1 MARVTGKPKG
11 SAPPRVPADERLLE
25 ADLCQWAG
33 QRIAQGG
40 RRDALLGRVEALRLS
55 LDGSSIEARVRGNR
69 PLPYSVEVRTS
80 ADSISSHCTCSRE
93 APGPCRH
100 AVAALETLRFPAPAA
115 GASVGVRKRRGAGP
129 VGPGRGK
136 IIQHA
141 PSVPGFVLMGNAER
155 TLSRDERINLAREEE
170 LSLRRQRARRDK
182 AKVVALAVGEGPP
195 RFEVQV
201 KRGTG
206 SREIVTLRGPKGELG
221 SCTCADF
228 AASELQTCA
237 HIERVGVWYWRQR
250 KSRRPAIPQDML
262 SLWWRPRPW
271 VEELPEPLSEI
282 RVEFPPD
289 TSEESLEP
297 YFDTDGWL
305 RRPAGG
311 RSGSAWARA
320 ARRAAE
326 RLARERGWTWDLD
339 PEVET
344 RIAECEAG
352 DALDRN
358 RMAAETDDA
367 LWAEIKTQLRLTLHP
382 YQEIGSRFLARTGR
396 CFLADDMGLGKT
408 IQAIAAALLLR
419 RTTGCVKVLVVCPAS
434 LKHQWRREIHKTCDE
449 RASVVEGP
457 RTRRLALYENWRR
470 GFLILNYELVLRDL
484 DAIRR
489 AGADLVILDEAQRIK
504 NWGTKTA
511 RAIKQ
516 LPSKHAF
523 ILTGTPLENRLTE
536 LHSLVEFLHARA
548 PGPRWRLLPFHA
560 VTESHGRVIAYEGL
574 DVLRQRLSGFFLRR
588 ERKTVLDQ
596 LPERTDN
603 TFWTSMDP
611 VQRRPYRKQVA
622 SLGRLLS
629 SGRPLMGNEISLLLR
644 ALTSMRMLCNA
655 YAQFAWDEY
664 KDSLARTEPAD
675 EAAVR
680 GLGSPKLE
688 EFARALEDL
697 LDESQEKIV
706 VFSQWERMLRLA
718 HFSVRRVLEQ
728 RDLRAE
734 VFHGGLNSRARG
746 EMLDA
751 FGRDPE
757 FRVLFSTDAG
767 GLGLNLQEAASIV
780 VNLEVPWNP
789 AVLEQRVGRV
799 HRLGQ
804 LRSVQV
810 LHFVTRGAIE
820 ERVRQVVEAKRA
832 LFNGLF
838 VEGRDEISLADSS
851 NVGFLEQV
859 RTLIVDGDD
868 LTQQPG

>member
-1 MARVTGKPKG
+1 
-11 SAPPRVPADERLLE
+11 LLE
-25 ADLCQWAG
+25 AELGKWAG
-33 QRIAQGG
+33 ERIAQGG

-55 LDGSSIEARVRGNR
+55 LDGRSIEARVRGNR
-69 PLPYSVEVRTS
+69 PLPYSVEVR
-80 ADSISSHCTCSRE
+80 AAAGSISSDCTCSRE

-100 AVAALETLRFPAPAA
+100 AVAALETLRFPSPTTGIPAGVKKRRAAGPAA
-115 GASVGVRKRRGAGP
+115 T
-129 VGPGRGK
+129 GRGR

-141 PSVPGFVLMGNAER
+141 SAAPGFVLMGNAER
-155 TLSRDERINLAREEE
+155 TLSRDERITLAREEE
-170 LSLRRQRARRDK
+170 LTTRRQRARRDK
-182 AKVVALAVGEGPP
+182 AKVLALPTREGPP

-201 KRGTG
+201 KRGG
-206 SREIVTLRGPKGELG
+206 GAREYVTLRGAKGEFG

-228 AASELQTCA
+228 ASSELQTCA
-237 HIERVGVWYWRQR
+237 HIERVLVWYWRQR
-250 KSRRPAIPQDML
+250 KSRRPALPQEMF
-262 SLWWRPRPW
+262 SIWWRPRPW
-271 VEELPEPLSEI
+271 VEAVPQPLSEI
-282 RVEFPPD
+282 RVEFPPEIS
-289 TSEESLEP
+289 TERLAT
-297 YFDTDGWL
+297 YFDADGWL
-305 RRPAGG
+305 RPPEAG

-320 ARRAAE
+320 ARREAE
-326 RLARERGWTWDLD
+326 GLAREHGWTWDLD
-339 PEVET
+339 PNVET
-344 RIAECEAG
+344 RIAEAEAG
-352 DALDRN
+352 DALARN
-358 RMAAETDDA
+358 RAAAETDDA
-367 LWAEIKTQLRLTLHP
+367 LWAEIKSQLRLTLHP
-382 YQEIGSRFLARTGR
+382 YQEVGSRFLARTGR
-396 CFLADDMGLGKT
+396 AFLADDMGLGKT

-434 LKHQWRREIHKTCDE
+434 LKHQWRREIQKTCDE
-449 RASVVEGP
+449 RAAVVEGP
-457 RTRRLALYENWRR
+457 RTRRLALYESWRR

-504 NWGTKTA
+504 NWDTKTA
-511 RAIKQ
+511 RAIKR

-523 ILTGTPLENRLTE
+523 ILTGTPLENRLAE
-536 LHSLVEFLHARA
+536 LHSLVEFLHERA

-574 DVLRQRLSGFFLRR
+574 DVLRQRLSEFFLRR

-603 TFWTSMDP
+603 TFWTGMTP

-622 SLGRLLS
+622 ALGRLLS
-629 SGRPLMGNEISLLLR
+629 GGKPLIGNQINLLLR
-644 ALTSMRMLCNA
+644 ALTNMRVLCNA

-664 KDSLARTEPAD
+664 QESLARPEPAD

-697 LDESQEKIV
+697 LDESQEGIV
-706 VFSQWERMLRLA
+706 VFSQWARMLRLA
-718 HFSVRRVLEQ
+718 HFTVRGVLEQ

-734 VFHGGLNSRARG
+734 VFHGGLSSKARG
-746 EMLDA
+746 EMLDG

-799 HRLGQ
+799 HRIGQ

-810 LHFVTRGAIE
+810 LHFVTRDAIE
-820 ERVRQVVEAKRA
+820 ERVRQVVESKRA
-832 LFNGLF
+832 LFDGLF
-838 VEGRDEISLADSS
+838 VDGRDEISLEESS
-851 NVGFLEQV
+851 NVGFLDQV
-859 RTLIVDGDD
+859 RTLITDGDESA
-868 LTQQPG
+868 